1 LVEMPV
7 KIVNLKA
14 DNFKRLE
21 AVEIDADEYV
31 QFIGGRNSQGKS
43 SVLDAIFLA
52 LGGGIAAKTVK
63 KPVREGEDEAKV
75 VVDLGAYV
83 VTKEWKN
90 DKATLKI
97 ESKDGAKYANPQA
110 FLDKCLGAI
119 AFDPLMFMRLSPKDQ
134 KEELLKLVELDINLE
149 ANQIA
154 RQEAYDERTNV
165 ARIAKELDAQ
175 LAGLGAFDHEVP
187 EQEVSAQDLI
197 ERIRV
202 AEKLQRD
209 FVESLRIVRVTEEKI
224 ASLKSELAEAE
235 ATLVRLNSED
245 VTISEDVEA
254 LEEVLSE
261 VEGTNTKI
269 RNNAQIIV
277 TGERLAY
284 NLGLVA
290 GYASKIESLDKDKS
304 LALANAE
311 FPVVGLSFDD
321 SGILFN
327 DIPLMDASD
336 SEKIRVAI
344 GIAMALNSEIRIIRI
359 SDGSLLDSSTIALI
373 TQMAQ
378 DKDYQLWI
386 ETVGDNGVGVIIE
399 DGKILKDY
407 GKV

>member
-1 LVEMPV
+1 MPV

-154 RQEAYDERTNV
+154 RQEAYDERTEV
-165 ARIAKELDAQ
+165 GREVTRLEGQI
-175 LAGLGAFDHEVP
+175 AGLGAMEAAPDA
-187 EQEVSAQDLI
+187 EVSAQELIDRIREAERAIYEDQTLRKVRQTTADLI
-197 ERIRV
+197 EVLTGQLADAMANLAAHEALLALGKPIEDV
-202 AEKLQRD
+202 APLEIELSN
-209 FVESLRIVRVTEEKI
+209 VETTNAIVRKNKERMDSMARITVVKESY
-224 ASLKSELAEAE
+224 AN
-235 ATLVRLNSED
+235 LNDE
-245 VTISEDVEA
+245 ISAIDK
-254 LEEVLSE
+254 
-261 VEGTNTKI
+261 TK
-269 RNNAQIIV
+269 A
-277 TGERLAY
+277 
-284 NLGLVA
+284 
-290 GYASKIESLDKDKS
+290 D
-304 LALANAE
+304 ALAKAQ
-311 FPVVGLSFDD
+311 FPVAGLSFDD

>member
-1 LVEMPV
+1 
-7 KIVNLKA
+7 
-14 DNFKRLE
+14 
-21 AVEIDADEYV
+21 
-31 QFIGGRNSQGKS
+31 
-43 SVLDAIFLA
+43 
-52 LGGGIAAKTVK
+52 
-63 KPVREGEDEAKV
+63 
-75 VVDLGAYV
+75 
-83 VTKEWKN
+83 
-90 DKATLKI
+90 
-97 ESKDGAKYANPQA
+97 
-110 FLDKCLGAI
+110 
-119 AFDPLMFMRLSPKDQ
+119 
-134 KEELLKLVELDINLE
+134 
-149 ANQIA
+149 
-154 RQEAYDERTNV
+154 
-165 ARIAKELDAQ
+165 
-175 LAGLGAFDHEVP
+175 
-187 EQEVSAQDLI
+187 
-197 ERIRV
+197 
-202 AEKLQRD
+202 
-209 FVESLRIVRVTEEKI
+209 VTEEKI

>member
-1 LVEMPV
+1 MPV

-154 RQEAYDERTNV
+154 RQEAYDERTEV
-165 ARIAKELDAQ
+165 GREVTRLEGQI
-175 LAGLGAFDHEVP
+175 AGLGAMEAAPDA
-187 EQEVSAQDLI
+187 EVSAQELI
-197 ERIRV
+197 DRIRA
-202 AEKLQRD
+202 AETAQRD
-209 FVESLRIVRVTEEKI
+209 YNL
-224 ASLKSELAEAE
+224 LKSNKESALARIAE
-235 ATLVRLNSED
+235 DRAHIADIEFSLAKLNAQIDEFEP
-245 VTISEDVEA
+245 IENVEP
-254 LEEVLSE
+254 LEEQLSE
-261 VEGTNTKI
+261 VESTNAKV
-269 RNNAQIIV
+269 RKNQ
-277 TGERLAY
+277 ERLDVIKRITVVKESYA
-284 NLGLVA
+284 NLNDEISA
-290 GYASKIESLDKDKS
+290 IDKTKAD
-304 LALANAE
+304 ALAKAQ
-311 FPVVGLSFDD
+311 FPVAGLSFDD